1 VFVLCGLIALIHID
15 SALGQS
21 LPSPWSAQDI
31 GSPAL
36 AGSVTVAQGKFS
48 VSAAGRDIWDQSD
61 QFHFV
66 YQQVTG
72 DVDVVARVDSL
83 AATDGWAKAG
93 VMIRS
98 SLAANAAHGVA
109 LASASNGLAFQ
120 YRTANGSA
128 STHVGKSGGPPRWF
142 RLSRA
147 GSVLTAYSSTD
158 GSTWSLIG
166 SGTIAL
172 GASAYVGLATTS
184 HNVSARTTAV
194 YSQVSVIPRTLPSLQ
209 SMDIGAPAIKGSV
222 SYQQGT
228 YTIKA
233 AGADIWNTADQFH
246 FVYQQMSGDVEV
258 VARVRSLVNT
268 NTWAKA
274 GVMIR
279 ESLTAGSRHAFAVAT
294 PGAGYGFERRVDT
307 GGFSENTSGPSGT
320 APGWVRLVRKGS
332 QIEAFQSADGAT
344 WRSMGVDAIPMADT
358 VYVGMAVTS
367 HRTDRSTTAGLDGFK
382 ATTVGS
388 SSNQPPLVAL
398 TTPTD
403 GTTITAGTNLAISAA
418 ASDSDGTIARV
429 DFMRGSTLIGSDT
442 TAPYTAT
449 WSSVAAGTY
458 SLTAVATDNDGARTT
473 SSTVTLNATAATNRP
488 PTVTLTAPSNG
499 TSFVAPATISLTA
512 SAADTDGSVSRV
524 EFYAGSTLLGSDT
537 SAPYAFSWSGA
548 AAGSYGLRAVAY
560 DNANATASSAT
571 ATVTVTTGTS
581 SGLVAAYALNAGT
594 GSTVPADAGTGPQGT
609 ITAATWTTGK
619 FGQALSFA
627 GNGVVNFGDVDL
639 AGSLT
644 VMGWLQTRSLYTNT
658 CGSFVM
664 KARDY
669 GFEICGGRLYAS
681 VGANGAWTARV
692 SQALTTADLNV
703 WKHVALTY
711 DGTTA
716 RLYVGGVLVNSATG
730 AHVSNSDPLL
740 FGRWNPASEFW
751 NGLIDEVR
759 LYSRAL
765 TQAQIQADM
774 NTAIASASGNKPPT
788 VTLTGPSNGAS
799 FTAPATIAFAATAS
813 DPENALARVE
823 FYSGTTR
830 VATDTTAPYA
840 FSWGSVAAG
849 TYSLHAVAY
858 DTTGASATSATAT
871 VTVGA
876 SGNKPPTVTLTGP
889 SNGATFTA
897 PATIA
902 FAATASDPEN
912 ALARVEFYSGT
923 TLLGSDT
930 TAPFS
935 YSWGSVPAGAYTL
948 RAVAY
953 DTAGASAS
961 SVANAVTVT
970 TTTTSPPR
978 AVVFQASADHATL
991 VTRYELR
998 IFVSGA
1004 NPLTATPL
1012 VTSDLG
1018 KPTPASNGDITVDRA
1033 TVFSALAV
1041 GNYVAA
1047 VSAIGSGGTSTSTEV
1062 AFTR

>member
-1 VFVLCGLIALIHID
+1 
-15 SALGQS
+15 
-21 LPSPWSAQDI
+21 
-31 GSPAL
+31 
-36 AGSVTVAQGKFS
+36 
-48 VSAAGRDIWDQSD
+48 
-61 QFHFV
+61 
-66 YQQVTG
+66 
-72 DVDVVARVDSL
+72 
-83 AATDGWAKAG
+83 
-93 VMIRS
+93 
-98 SLAANAAHGVA
+98 
-109 LASASNGLAFQ
+109 
-120 YRTANGSA
+120 
-128 STHVGKSGGPPRWF
+128 
-142 RLSRA
+142 
-147 GSVLTAYSSTD
+147 
-158 GSTWSLIG
+158 
-166 SGTIAL
+166 
-172 GASAYVGLATTS
+172 
-184 HNVSARTTAV
+184 
-194 YSQVSVIPRTLPSLQ
+194 
-209 SMDIGAPAIKGSV
+209 
-222 SYQQGT
+222 
-228 YTIKA
+228 
-233 AGADIWNTADQFH
+233 
-246 FVYQQMSGDVEV
+246 
-258 VARVRSLVNT
+258 
-268 NTWAKA
+268 
-274 GVMIR
+274 
-279 ESLTAGSRHAFAVAT
+279 
-294 PGAGYGFERRVDT
+294 
-307 GGFSENTSGPSGT
+307 
-320 APGWVRLVRKGS
+320 
-332 QIEAFQSADGAT
+332 
-344 WRSMGVDAIPMADT
+344 
-358 VYVGMAVTS
+358 
-367 HRTDRSTTAGLDGFK
+367 
-382 ATTVGS
+382 
-388 SSNQPPLVAL
+388 
-398 TTPTD
+398 
-403 GTTITAGTNLAISAA
+403 
-418 ASDSDGTIARV
+418 
-429 DFMRGSTLIGSDT
+429 
-442 TAPYTAT
+442 
-449 WSSVAAGTY
+449 
-458 SLTAVATDNDGARTT
+458 
-473 SSTVTLNATAATNRP
+473 
-488 PTVTLTAPSNG
+488 
-499 TSFVAPATISLTA
+499 
-512 SAADTDGSVSRV
+512 
-524 EFYAGSTLLGSDT
+524 
-537 SAPYAFSWSGA
+537 
-548 AAGSYGLRAVAY
+548 
-560 DNANATASSAT
+560 
-571 ATVTVTTGTS
+571 
-581 SGLVAAYALNAGT
+581 VAAYALKAGT

-823 FYSGTTR
+823 FYSGTT
-830 VATDTTAPYA
+830 
-840 FSWGSVAAG
+840 
-849 TYSLHAVAY
+849 
-858 DTTGASATSATAT
+858 
-871 VTVGA
+871 
-876 SGNKPPTVTLTGP
+876 
-889 SNGATFTA
+889 
-897 PATIA
+897 
-902 FAATASDPEN
+902 
-912 ALARVEFYSGT
+912 
-923 TLLGSDT
+923 LLGSDT